1 MTGRMGG
8 DDGKKGEIFAKDEDK
23 LKDMDI
29 TLKDKVAIVTGGTRG
44 IGFAMVKKFIEAQA
58 KVVIW
63 GSKKETAEAALE
75 KLREIYPDCDA
86 MAMAPALTDQN
97 QVREAMDAVVSRYGR
112 IDILANNAGISQSIP
127 LENYT
132 DEDLDRIIDL
142 NIRAVF
148 VCCKAA
154 AAYMKE
160 AGVGCIINTSS
171 VVSFYGQGLG
181 CMYPASKSAVN
192 GLTRSLSRELGAYGI
207 RVNAVAPGVTRTDM
221 VAALPES
228 MVAPLLKRIPL
239 GRMGEAEDIANA
251 ALFLASDMASYIT
264 GAVIPVDG
272 GAII

>member
-1 MTGRMGG
+1 M
-8 DDGKKGEIFAKDEDK
+8 
-23 LKDMDI
+23 
-29 TLKDKVAIVTGGTRG
+29 KDKVAIVTGGTRG
-44 IGFAMVKKFIEAQA
+44 IGFAMVKKFVEAQG

-63 GSKKETAEAALE
+63 GSRKETAEAALK
-75 KLREIYPDCDA
+75 KLKEVHPDCEA
-86 MAMAPALTDQN
+86 MAMAPVLTDQ
-97 QVREAMDAVVSRYGR
+97 QEVKDAIEKVVRKYGR
-112 IDILANNAGISQSIP
+112 LDILANNAGISQSIP

-148 VCCKAA
+148 VCSKAA

-160 AGVGCIINTSS
+160 TGGGCIINTSS

-192 GLTRSLSRELGAYGI
+192 GLTRSLSRELGPYGI
-207 RVNAVAPGVTRTDM
+207 RVNAVAPGITRTDM

-228 MVAPLLKRIPL
+228 MIAPLLQKIPL
-239 GRMGEAEDIANA
+239 SRIGEAEDVADA
-251 ALFLASDMASYIT
+251 ALFLGSEMASYIT

-272 GAII
+272 GVII

>member
-1 MTGRMGG
+1 MKQQKETTYMN
-8 DDGKKGEIFAKDEDK
+8 
-23 LKDMDI
+23 LN
-29 TLKDKVAIVTGGTRG
+29 LKDKVAIVTGGTRG
-44 IGFAMVKKFIEAQA
+44 IGFAMVKAFVQAQA

-63 GSKKETAEAALE
+63 GSRTETADAALE
-75 KLREIYPDCDA
+75 KLKEIFPDCEA
-86 MAMAPALTDQN
+86 MAMAPVLTDQK
-97 QVREAMDAVVSRYGR
+97 QVQKAMEDIMEKYGR

-127 LENYT
+127 FDHYT
-132 DEDLDRIIDL
+132 DEDLDKIIDL

-154 AAYMKE
+154 AAHMKV
-160 AGVGCIINTSS
+160 AGNGCIINTSS

-192 GLTRSLSRELGAYGI
+192 GLTRSLSRELGRFGI

-228 MVAPLLKRIPL
+228 MVAPLLQKIPL
-239 GRMGEAEDIANA
+239 ARMGEAEDIANA